1 MKESFEGK
9 IGGRVGASDALA
21 VLGSMSE
28 GVYAVDGRM
37 VITLA
42 NPSLTTMTGYT
53 NGELVGGDA
62 HEMLQHTSPGGGPY
76 RREDSPVYRTIKTG
90 QPHRI
95 SREVLWKKDGAGL
108 PVEYTCSPLRTGG
121 RVTGAVVVF
130 RDITARRRRERLT
143 REREERFRVLFQ
155 NSSDIILVSDARRV
169 VRYASPSVER
179 LMGHRPEDLVG
190 TLLLD
195 YIHPEDVEEVV
206 RATEEARLKGGIT
219 PPVELSWRR
228 ADGTWRM
235 SEMIGSNL
243 FHEPTVRGMVL
254 SIRDVTDRKV
264 LEEHIAYQ
272 AFHDSLTG
280 LPNRSLF
287 MDRLDHAL
295 KRSRRSKQAVATL
308 FADVDNFK
316 VINDTLGHEAGDRL
330 LIEIARR
337 IQLCLR
343 ETDTA
348 SRFGGDEFTVLLEDL
363 NGEDAAVVV
372 AEKIRAELAGPFV
385 LCGREVFVTT
395 SLGISLNIYGDEE
408 PADLLRHAD
417 MAVYRA
423 KDQGRDRYA
432 VFVPEMNVRVTEQLI
447 LGNDLKRALENGE
460 FVLLYQPKILLSSGE
475 IETVEALLYWDHP
488 ERGRLG
494 PRQFIPVAEESG
506 VIIPIG
512 LWVMREACRQVGVW
526 NESGGGH
533 NPVNVSVNL
542 SIVQLRSTDF
552 ARDVSRILQE
562 TCLEG
567 PRLSIEITESLFSDA
582 SPLASTLWSLKK
594 LGIGLTMDDYGTG
607 SSSLSTLRRLPLDTL
622 KIDKDFV
629 DGLKGNAEEA
639 PVVKAIIELA
649 HTLGLRVVAEGVE
662 TASQLSL
669 LRGMGCEVAQGFHIS
684 RPLPAEAA
692 ERLIAYGLGWL

>member
-512 LWVMREACRQVGVW
+512 LWVMREACRQVRVW

-629 DGLKGNAEEA
+629 DGLKDNAEEA

-684 RPLPAEAA
+684 RPLPAEAT
-692 ERLIAYGLGWL
+692 ERLIASGLGWL